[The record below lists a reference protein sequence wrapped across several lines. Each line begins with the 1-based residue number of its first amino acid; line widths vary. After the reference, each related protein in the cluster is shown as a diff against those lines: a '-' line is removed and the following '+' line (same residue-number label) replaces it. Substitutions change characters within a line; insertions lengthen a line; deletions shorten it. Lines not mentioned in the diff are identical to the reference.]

1 MEKDL
6 EKQLVEQQ
14 IKSLLVR
21 ERYYRD
27 TAQWENLR
35 NSYHPDVSKTGIKI
49 TWYYPPLTL
58 AYFRSPCPL
67 IHSPTF
73 PGLREI

>member
-1 MEKDL
+1 MEKEL
-6 EKQLVEQQ
+6 EKQLTEQQ

-35 NSYHPDVSKTGIKI
+35 NSYHPDVSKTAIKI
-49 TWYYPPLTL
+49 TWYVPL
-58 AYFRSPCPL
+58 
-67 IHSPTF
+67 PT
-73 PGLREI
+73 